1 MKLRSLIVAA
11 TLASTPFAAAVA
23 ADGVVVATEQGK
35 AVVAGKAS
43 VTATIVAIDAAT
55 RTVTLKGENGET
67 VDVVAGPEVK
77 RFAELKVGDT
87 LTTTFVEAVALNVKQ
102 GGGKFRQRIESV
114 DSVRASANEAPGG
127 AIGKKVVIIAD
138 VTAVD
143 AEKGTIT
150 LRGPRGIRTMKVHNK
165 AQLNDLTAGDQVE
178 VTLIEAMAMEITH
191 AK

>member
-11 TLASTPFAAAVA
+11 TLASTPFAAALA

-35 AVVAGKAS
+35 AVIAGKAS

-114 DSVRASANEAPGG
+114 DAVRATADEAPGG